1 MGRFFWWWQLQVT
14 LSLKGG
20 KSISEAL
27 AISAIILLTIDTVNT
42 FTSQG
47 ENGFSYLTDRQSGI
61 YLGLPSV
68 FLFFVSFG
76 FGFRQ
81 KTRITT
87 SLLIAGGV
95 LLAVTKI
102 IEPIFGL
109 NLYLAIAVTQVY
121 TSLIVIGFILLGLGL
136 WRLKMKWRIGL
147 SKGGLSYPQTIDPIK

>member
-1 MGRFFWWWQLQVT
+1 MT
-14 LSLKGG
+14 TPSNPKLKRR

-109 NLYLAIAVTQVY
+109 N
-121 TSLIVIGFILLGLGL
+121 
-136 WRLKMKWRIGL
+136 
-147 SKGGLSYPQTIDPIK
+147 